1 MSVRRACGL
10 RARGLSMRIKRVLDM
25 RIKRA
30 LEYTAGQAFIAAHFD
45 CELAYL
51 LQ

>member
-1 MSVRRACGL
+1 MRWACGL
-10 RARGLSMRIKRVLDM
+10 RARWVC
-25 RIKRA
+25 A
-30 LEYTAGQAFIAAHFD
+30 AGQAFIAAHFD